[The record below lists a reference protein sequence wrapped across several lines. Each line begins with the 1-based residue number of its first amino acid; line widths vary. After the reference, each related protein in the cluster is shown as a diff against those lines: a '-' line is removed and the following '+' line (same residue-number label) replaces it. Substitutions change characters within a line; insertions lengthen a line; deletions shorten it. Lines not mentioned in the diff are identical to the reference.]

1 MPLLR
6 SLRVRARAKVNLD
19 LRILGRREDGY
30 HEIRTIFQTLA
41 LHDTLWFS
49 RTGGPFAITATDPEV
64 PLDHANIVWKAAR
77 ALWRARGAAREPHG
91 VSVRIVKRIPVQ
103 AGLGGGSSD
112 AAAALVALN
121 RLWNLKL
128 DAPALFDLAASLGS
142 DVPFFLMGGAALGAG
157 RGEVLYPLPDLPP
170 MPVVLARPR
179 EGVSTGQAYAWY
191 ASARRRTAR
200 SQRLT
205 VPWAPGLL
213 HVRND
218 FEPVVFRHV
227 PAAARL
233 RRALID
239 GGAELAMLSGSG
251 SVVFG
256 VFGSDG
262 HARRAAGV
270 LPTST
275 AGVWVTR
282 IAGRRSRRGT
292 GT

>member
-1 MPLLR
+1 MPRLR

-19 LRILGRREDGY
+19 LRVLGRREDGY
-30 HEIRTIFQTLA
+30 HELRTIFQTLA

-49 RTGGPFAITATDPEV
+49 RTSGPFAITATHPDV
-64 PLDHANIVWKAAR
+64 PVDHANIVWKAAR
-77 ALWRARGAAREPHG
+77 ALWRARGSAGEPHG
-91 VSVRIVKRIPVQ
+91 ISVRIVKRIPVE

-121 RLWNLKL
+121 RLWDVKL
-128 DAPALFDLAASLGS
+128 GPPDLFDLASSLGS
-142 DVPFFLMGGAALGAG
+142 DVPFFLVGGAALGTG

-179 EGVSTGQAYAWY
+179 EGVSTAQAYAWY
-191 ASARRRTAR
+191 ASATRHTTRL
-200 SQRLT
+200 QRLS
-205 VPWAPGLL
+205 VPWPPGSLN
-213 HVRND
+213 VRND

-239 GGAELAMLSGSG
+239 GGSELAMLSGSG

-256 VFGSDG
+256 VFASEGD
-262 HARRAAGV
+262 ARRAAGL
-270 LPTST
+270 LPAST

-282 IAGRRSRRGT
+282 FAGRRLRPRT
-292 GT
+292 GV